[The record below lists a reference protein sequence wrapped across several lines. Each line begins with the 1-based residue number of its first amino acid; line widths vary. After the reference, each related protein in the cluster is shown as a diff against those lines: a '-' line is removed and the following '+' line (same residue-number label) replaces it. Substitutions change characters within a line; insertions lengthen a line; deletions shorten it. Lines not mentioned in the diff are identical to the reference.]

1 MMDAPPPNPPSAP
14 PQEEAE
20 GPRVRAHPP
29 TVMFA
34 ALVAGY
40 LIRLYAGGS
49 LPLPRALAEGLG
61 GFLIILA
68 LAILMASTRVF
79 NEAGETLRPD
89 TPSKRLLTEGPYRF
103 SRNPIYLAMMIFGAG
118 FGVATSNVWII
129 LTTALAGVILHFLA
143 IRPEEAYLE
152 RKFGEAFADYRRRV
166 RRWI

>member
-1 MMDAPPPNPPSAP
+1 MIDAPTPNPQSGP
-14 PQEEAE
+14 PQAEEE
-20 GPRVRAHPP
+20 GPRVRVHPP

-34 ALVAGY
+34 ALLAGY

-49 LPLPRALAEGLG
+49 MPLPRALAEGLG

-68 LAILMASTRVF
+68 LGILMAATRAF
-79 NEAGETLRPD
+79 NEAGETLQPN

-118 FGVATSNVWII
+118 FGGATSNVWII
-129 LTTALAGVILHFLA
+129 LTTAFAGVILHFFA